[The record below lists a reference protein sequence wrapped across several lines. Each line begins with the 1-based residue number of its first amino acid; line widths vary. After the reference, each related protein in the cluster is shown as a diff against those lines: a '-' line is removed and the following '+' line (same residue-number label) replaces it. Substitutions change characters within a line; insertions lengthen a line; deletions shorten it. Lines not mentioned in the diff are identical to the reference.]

1 MTLIKKEY
9 NGTWVR
15 GKPKFTTKSSPINVD
30 RVAQPSEP
38 SKEVEKRSKLTKEN
52 QQKLKKLVGGG
63 FQTIA

>member
-30 RVAQPSEP
+30 A
-38 SKEVEKRSKLTKEN
+38 SKEVEIIPPVTKRSKLTKEN

>member
-15 GKPKFTTKSSPINVD
+15 GKPKFTTD
-30 RVAQPSEP
+30 RVAQPLEP
-38 SKEVEKRSKLTKEN
+38 ALASREETKRSKLTKEN